1 MSNLN
6 VTIKNKDWRQNAR
19 RTQQTFTNPKH
30 PHLGWQRIVLY
41 PKNQAALELLT
52 EQVVVQLR
60 QNQQIQG
67 APLIHESDKKLSLVF
82 YRHQPLTS
90 FSLNWSSTNTN
101 GEVAE
106 FKVALKSITA
116 ASAWI
121 YMLRSVAKREAN
133 EGGSKSK
140 IYRLTR
146 ARQKRVDM
154 NHALKKLVQIY
165 QPLLSHQLITCEPF
179 DYWRLHCEERSK
191 ERLKEACNTTP
202 KKVTLWNSKI
212 ASVEP
217 DTWYIFGFPNIRHVD
232 DIQRSL
238 ATLCCHPDAA
248 NAQVVYWDHD
258 LIDSDGARHH
268 PEFKPKWNPE
278 LFAAKD
284 YIQGCFAV
292 LGKRLQA
299 ISKNIPSHPS
309 SAFMAITHG
318 LADEY
323 IARFPVI
330 LSHIQQYRDD
340 DDDVLE
346 QLQNWLVARGERV
359 ESIESAVERNVRKV
373 NYAIAKP
380 SPHVSLII
388 PTRDAL
394 DITRTCVE
402 SVLEKTEYE
411 NYDIIIVDN
420 GSVEAATLNWFKEIS
435 LNPRVSVF
443 EYPHA
448 FNYSAINNFAADRAK
463 GDYICLLNND
473 TEVINSTWLTEM
485 MRQAIRPNVG
495 CVGAKL
501 YYPDNTIQHAGVIL
515 GLWGVAG
522 HAHKYFLRHSE
533 GYAQRLVCS
542 QNVTAVTAACLVVRK
557 SIFFEVGGL
566 NENELTVAFNDVD
579 LCLKV
584 FSAGYANVW
593 TPYAELYH
601 YESKSRGKEDN
612 PEKKRRERGE
622 VNYMKKNWAAIL
634 NDDPS
639 YSPCL
644 TRIQEDFGVNLEA
657 R

>member
-6 VTIKNKDWRQNAR
+6 VSIKNKAWQQNAR
-19 RTQQTFTNPKH
+19 RNQQTFSNPSH
-30 PHLGWQRIVLY
+30 FHSGWQRVVLY
-41 PKNQAALELLT
+41 PKNQAAIDLLAQ
-52 EQVVVQLR
+52 QVVVQLR

-67 APLIHESDKKLSLVF
+67 APLIQESSKKLSLVF

-101 GEVAE
+101 GLTAK

-116 ASAWI
+116 ASAWV
-121 YMLRSVAKREAN
+121 YMLRSVAKRESS
-133 EGGSKSK
+133 EGGSKSS

-154 NHALKKLVQIY
+154 NHALRKLVQIY
-165 QPLLSHQLITCEPF
+165 QPLLSHQLTACEPF
-179 DYWRLHCEERSK
+179 DYWRLHCEEASK
-191 ERLKEACNTTP
+191 TKLKNACNGLP
-202 KKVTLWNSKI
+202 KTVAFWNRNLSSI
-212 ASVEP
+212 EP
-217 DTWYIFGFPNIRHVD
+217 NTWYIFDFVNIHHVE

-238 ATLCCHPDAA
+238 GVLCNHPDAE
-248 NAQVVYWDHD
+248 NAEVIYWDHD
-258 LIDSDGARHH
+258 LINIDGARHH

-278 LFAAKD
+278 LFASKD

-292 LGKRLQA
+292 IGKRLQT
-299 ISKNIPSHPS
+299 ISDDISSHPTA
-309 SAFMAITHG
+309 AFLTTTNK
-318 LADEY
+318 LSDEY
-323 IARFPVI
+323 IVRLPVI
-330 LSHIQQYRDD
+330 LSHIQQYADD
-340 DDDVLE
+340 NEDILK
-346 QLQNWLVARGERV
+346 QLHQWLINRGEKI
-359 ESIESAVERNVRKV
+359 ESIESAIEPNIRKV
-373 NYAIAKP
+373 NHAINQPA
-380 SPHVSLII
+380 PHVSLIV

-420 GSVEAATLNWFKEIS
+420 GSVETATLNWFKEIA
-435 LNPRVSVF
+435 LNPRVNVV

-448 FNYSAINNFAADRAK
+448 FNYSAINNFAAERAN

-485 MRQAIRPNVG
+485 MRQATRPNVG

-533 GYAQRLVCS
+533 GYAQRLVCP

-601 YESKSRGKEDN
+601 YESKSRGKEDS

-634 NDDPS
+634 NDDPA